1 MPESTRPPSPTGPPS
16 PAGPRPP
23 SVPAARAPEG
33 LAHAA
38 LWTAAAHA
46 AEALRPAPYVLD
58 PWAADFLHTAG
69 FEGGPPGDG
78 PMQRLLPDWQV
89 VRSRFF
95 DDYLLT
101 AARAGCRQVVV
112 LGAGLD
118 TRAFR
123 LDWPT
128 GVHLFEVE
136 VPSVL
141 AFKDRVLDGS
151 PVTCGRRTTVGAG
164 ITGAWGEELVAAGF
178 DPGRP
183 TAWLCEAPL
192 YFLRPDQVAD
202 VVATMTGLSADG
214 STFGAECVNA
224 RTVESPL
231 VAPFLNALA
240 TIGAAWNWQL
250 AEPEQWWAEHG
261 WDARVADLLTL
272 PYARERLA
280 PYLPLVGEAAAKCA
294 FLTTG
299 TLRRTG

>member
-1 MPESTRPPSPTGPPS
+1 MPETTRPQSPY
-16 PAGPRPP
+16 
-23 SVPAARAPEG
+23 VPAARAPEG
-33 LAHAA
+33 LSHAA

-58 PWAADFLHTAG
+58 PWAADFLHAAR
-69 FEGGPPGDG
+69 FKGGPPGDG

-101 AARAGCRQVVV
+101 AARSGCRQVVV
-112 LGAGLD
+112 LSAGLD

-141 AFKDRVLDGS
+141 AFKDRVLDCS
-151 PVTCGRRTTVGAG
+151 PVTCGRRSTVGADV
-164 ITGAWGEELVAAGF
+164 TGSWGDELVAAGF
-178 DPGRP
+178 DPARP

-192 YFLRPDQVAD
+192 YFLSPDA
-202 VVATMTGLSADG
+202 VATIVTTMTELSAGG
-214 STFGAECVNA
+214 STFGAECVNSRA
-224 RTVESPL
+224 VDSAL
-231 VAPFLNALA
+231 VAPFLDALA

-250 AEPEQWWAEHG
+250 ADPEEWWAQQG
-261 WDARVADLLTL
+261 WDARVADPFTL
-272 PYARERLA
+272 PYAVERMSR
-280 PYLPLVGEAAAKCA
+280 YLPLVGEAAAKCA

-299 TLRRTG
+299 TLRAPR

>member
-1 MPESTRPPSPTGPPS
+1 MPESTHPQSATGRRS
-16 PAGPRPP
+16 P

-33 LAHAA
+33 LSHAA

-58 PWAADFLHTAG
+58 PWAADFLHAAR
-69 FEGGPPGDG
+69 FQGGPPGDG

-95 DDYLLT
+95 DDHLLT
-101 AARAGCRQVVV
+101 AARSGCRQVVV

-123 LDWPT
+123 LQWPT

-141 AFKDRVLDGS
+141 AFKERVLDGS
-151 PVTCGRRTTVGAG
+151 PVTCGRRTTVGADV
-164 ITGAWGEELVAAGF
+164 TGAWGEALVAAGF

-192 YFLRPDQVAD
+192 YFLRPGQVAA
-202 VVATMTGLSADG
+202 VVTTMTELSADG
-214 STFGAECVNA
+214 STFGAECVNSRA
-224 RTVESPL
+224 VDSPL

-250 AEPEQWWAEHG
+250 AEPEEWWAEYG
-261 WDARVADLLTL
+261 WEARVADLFTL
-272 PYARERLA
+272 PYAMERLA
-280 PYLPLVGEAAAKCA
+280 LYLPLVGEAAAKCA

-299 TLRRTG
+299 TLRGTR